1 MFRKIVAL
9 VAVLSTFALGGCFA
23 EASSQHRLKEL
34 SAWVDTQPALADLH
48 VSRPREP
55 SLFGDSYSHTLQAKG
70 EVHANSVAEFFTA
83 LDQLYARFDELPRG
97 KRRWLDVDVKAD
109 IQGTE
114 FTWTG
119 REWEPG
125 KGERLVE
132 LLEPFAAPEV
142 GSVDMRE
149 DVEVFWVEVSRDF
162 QVTDEAAHA
171 YRDRAFR
178 HLDSV
183 KGTEMI
189 QLSGFPL
196 LHRTDPGGTRGFG
209 AGSPSLRFSE
219 FPQGYVGTATLAETV
234 DAATP
239 YAVRA
244 VTSYKG
250 MYRWEFYADDDY
262 DEEALK
268 LIKQLLSHPDA
279 GSPIEVKI
287 TSRTRV
293 LGVALIGA
301 KQEYPPKKPGPWQED
316 MDRVFYGS

>member
-1 MFRKIVAL
+1 MLRKIVAL
-9 VAVLSTFALGGCFA
+9 VAVLSTFALGGCVGGWSAQYRLNELA
-23 EASSQHRLKEL
+23 E
-34 SAWVDTQPALADLH
+34 WVGTQPALDSLS
-48 VSRPREP
+48 VSRAKEMG
-55 SLFGDSYSHTLQAKG
+55 LFGSTLSDTLQAQG
-70 EVHANSVAEFFTA
+70 ALHVTSVVEFATA